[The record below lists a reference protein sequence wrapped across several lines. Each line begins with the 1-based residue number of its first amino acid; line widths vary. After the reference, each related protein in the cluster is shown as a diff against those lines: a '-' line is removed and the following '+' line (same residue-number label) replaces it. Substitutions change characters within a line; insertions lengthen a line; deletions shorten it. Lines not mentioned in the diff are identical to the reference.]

1 MRHPTFFSLS
11 PLFLPHRM
19 SRGSSQK
26 SRVVF
31 YSLPFQY
38 RMSTLR
44 PSLFVCVH
52 AGSSDCA
59 FPVTLARVGCFDKQT
74 LSVAAAACTN
84 SREALERSDSKC
96 LGTVVV
102 FQSPCS
108 PAVNTPPHTPA
119 PPLLVK
125 FCVILAAPELL
136 RMLQLRRFNTL
147 PAPARTKLA
156 HAHSVSRL
164 IKTCADLSH

>member
-1 MRHPTFFSLS
+1 MGQGQDETSDFFFALS
-11 PLFLPHRM
+11 VV
-19 SRGSSQK
+19 SSSSNVTWKLSEEQ
-26 SRVVF
+26 SRVLLSAFSV
-31 YSLPFQY
+31 QN
-38 RMSTLR
+38 
-44 PSLFVCVH
+44 VH
-52 AGSSDCA
+52 FADAGSSDCA

-74 LSVAAAACTN
+74 LSVAGAACTN

>member
-1 MRHPTFFSLS
+1 MFSCCSTNQRSDLSCVEVFCARIINMVLKYLWIKVKMRHPTFFSFS

-19 SRGSSQK
+19 SRGSCQK
-26 SRVVF
+26 NRVVF

-74 LSVAAAACTN
+74 LSVAGAACTN

-108 PAVNTPPHTPA
+108 PAANTPPH
-119 PPLLVK
+119 L
-125 FCVILAAPELL
+125 F
-136 RMLQLRRFNTL
+136 
-147 PAPARTKLA
+147 
-156 HAHSVSRL
+156 
-164 IKTCADLSH
+164 

>member
-1 MRHPTFFSLS
+1 MGQGQDETSDFFFVLS
-11 PLFLPHRM
+11 VVSSSSNVAWKLSEEQ
-19 SRGSSQK
+19 SRAAQLTDAEP
-26 SRVVF
+26 VF

-74 LSVAAAACTN
+74 LSVAGAARTN

-96 LGTVVV
+96 LGTVGV

-108 PAVNTPPHTPA
+108 PAVNNPHTHPKPPH
-119 PPLLVK
+119 PP
-125 FCVILAAPELL
+125 P
-136 RMLQLRRFNTL
+136 
-147 PAPARTKLA
+147 PSP
-156 HAHSVSRL
+156 SS
-164 IKTCADLSH
+164 SS